1 MNTAS
6 GVMQHMDMDICMHMH
21 MHMWLQPP
29 THLYGCSL
37 ECVCSQVRLWVWLCL
52 QSSSTNCVYMY
63 FVIPRYLAIRE
74 AQAPCHAAAPA
85 PALRPHQPCNR
96 SAPAP
101 TMQPPCART
110 NPATALRPRAPLPL
124 RPCHPCPTPA
134 PCHPCHPCL
143 PAAYPLLPTQ
153 AYDAAAFDRWGEV
166 LAARAVLLAS
176 TC

>member
-29 THLYGCSL
+29 THVYGCSL

-74 AQAPCHAAAPA
+74 AQAPCHAAA
-85 PALRPHQPCNR
+85 LH
-96 SAPAP
+96 
-101 TMQPPCART
+101 PPCTRT
-110 NPATALRPRAPLPL
+110 NPATALRPHPRS
-124 RPCHPCPTPA
+124 RPC
-134 PCHPCHPCL
+134 
-143 PAAYPLLPTQ
+143 
-153 AYDAAAFDRWGEV
+153 
-166 LAARAVLLAS
+166 
-176 TC
+176 